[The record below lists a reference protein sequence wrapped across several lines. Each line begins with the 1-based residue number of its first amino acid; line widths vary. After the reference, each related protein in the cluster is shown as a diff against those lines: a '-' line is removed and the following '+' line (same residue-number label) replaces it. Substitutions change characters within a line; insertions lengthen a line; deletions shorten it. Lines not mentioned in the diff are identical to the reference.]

1 MFAVEQF
8 LYHYLNKPL
17 ESLLFFEGIS
27 QDEYFQWI
35 HEKNTIRE
43 LPLKVF
49 TMLCLQ
55 SQMSYEQVI
64 KILVRFELDRE

>member
-17 ESLLFFEGIS
+17 ESLLLSECIS
-27 QDEYFQWI
+27 KDEYIQWI
-35 HEKNTIRE
+35 HEKSTIRE

-55 SQMSYEQVI
+55 TQMSYEQVI
-64 KILVRFELDRE
+64 KALVQFELHGE